1 MKRIIILVMYVF
13 LTSSAFAQERNFTA
27 AVGSGVSLPRNPDN
41 FEDLWFKGIN
51 ISGGLYYSLN
61 NLIKVG
67 IQSGQYDFG
76 FDSNKFKKQFSESSD
91 VTADVTVSGSDA
103 SVFIFMPS
111 VRLTAPSLE
120 RFVPFVQ
127 AGLGYFRSNIDAGEV
142 QVIIDDSRILL
153 TIPGDK
159 EFAFGYMAGGG
170 VEVTLNNRSSLV
182 LELGLIVGQTE
193 DEVTTLLPLEFKYLF
208 RL

>member
-1 MKRIIILVMYVF
+1 MKRIITLVMCVF

-27 AVGSGVSLPRNPDN
+27 VVGSGVSLPRNPDS

-67 IQSGQYDFG
+67 IQSGQYDFN
-76 FDSNKFKKQFSESSD
+76 FDSNKAKKQFSEPSD
-91 VTADVTVSGSDA
+91 VTADVTVSGNDA

-111 VRLTAPSLE
+111 VLLTAPSLE

-127 AGLGYFRSNIDAGEV
+127 AGLGYFRSDIDAGEV
-142 QVIIDDSRILL
+142 QILIEDRRILL
-153 TIPGDK
+153 TVPGDK
-159 EFAFGYMAGGG
+159 ESAFGYMVGGG

-193 DEVTTLLPLEFKYLF
+193 DEVTTLLPFEFKYLF
-208 RL
+208 RW

>member
-1 MKRIIILVMYVF
+1 MKRITTLVICFF
-13 LTSSAFAQERNFTA
+13 LTSSAFAQEKNFTA
-27 AVGSGVSLPRNPDN
+27 VVGSGVSLPRNPDD
-41 FEDLWFKGIN
+41 FEDLWLKGVN

-61 NLIKVG
+61 NLIEVG
-67 IQSGQYDFG
+67 IQSGQYDFS
-76 FDSNKFKKQFSESSD
+76 FNSSKFEKQFDE
-91 VTADVTVSGSDA
+91 TLDVTVSGSDA

-127 AGLGYFRSNIDAGEV
+127 AGLGYFRVEIDDGEV
-142 QVIIDDSRILL
+142 QVLNDAGGRILL
-153 TIPGDK
+153 TVPNDK
-159 EFAFGYMAGGG
+159 KSVLGYMAGGG

-193 DEVTTLLPLEFKYLF
+193 DEVTTLLPFEFKYLF
-208 RL
+208 RW

>member
-1 MKRIIILVMYVF
+1 MKRIITLVMCVF

-27 AVGSGVSLPRNPDN
+27 VVGSGVSLPRNPDN

-67 IQSGQYDFG
+67 IQSGQYDFN
-76 FDSNKFKKQFSESSD
+76 FDSNKFKKQFSERSD

-111 VRLTAPSLE
+111 VLLTAPSLE

-127 AGLGYFRSNIDAGEV
+127 AGLGYFRSDIDAGEV
-142 QVIIDDSRILL
+142 QIFIDDSRILL
-153 TIPGDK
+153 TVPG
-159 EFAFGYMAGGG
+159 EEESAFGYIVGGG

-193 DEVTTLLPLEFKYLF
+193 DEVTTLLPFEFKYLF
-208 RL
+208 RW